1 MERGADRPHTGALSV
16 EEWFGLP
23 EEVPGELVD
32 GLLVEEEVPDAKHE
46 LVITWLTA
54 LLRAWMRGSGGF
66 VLGSGAKM
74 QLGRDKG
81 RMPDASAYLPGGR
94 RPQATG
100 PIVTPPDIAIEVI
113 SSSRDDIRR
122 DRIQK
127 MAEYAAFGIRYY
139 WLVDPSARVFE
150 IYELEDSGLYRRAL
164 GAADGKVE
172 AVPGCA
178 GLSLNLDE
186 LWSEV
191 ALLEMDS

>member
-1 MERGADRPHTGALSV
+1 
-16 EEWFGLP
+16 
-23 EEVPGELVD
+23 
-32 GLLVEEEVPDAKHE
+32 VEEEVPDAKHE

-100 PIVTPPDIAIEVI
+100 PIVTPPDIAIEVV

-127 MAEYAAFGIRYY
+127 MGEYAAFGIRYY

>member
-1 MERGADRPHTGALSV
+1 MERGVEQPRTSPLTV

-23 EEVPGELVD
+23 EDVPGELVD
-32 GLLVEEEVPDAKHE
+32 GRLVEEEVPDAKHE

-54 LLRAWMRGSGGF
+54 LLRAWMRGRGGF
-66 VLGSGAKM
+66 VLGSGAKL
-74 QLGRDKG
+74 QLGRDRG

-94 RPQATG
+94 RPQAAG
-100 PIVTPPDIAIEVI
+100 PIVTPPDIAIEVV
-113 SSSRDDIRR
+113 SPSRDDVRR

-127 MAEYAAFGIRYY
+127 MTEYAAFGIRYY

-150 IYELEDSGLYRRAL
+150 IYELESGGLYRRAL
-164 GAADGKVE
+164 GAADGTVE

-186 LWSEV
+186 LWSEI
-191 ALLEMDS
+191 ALLENES